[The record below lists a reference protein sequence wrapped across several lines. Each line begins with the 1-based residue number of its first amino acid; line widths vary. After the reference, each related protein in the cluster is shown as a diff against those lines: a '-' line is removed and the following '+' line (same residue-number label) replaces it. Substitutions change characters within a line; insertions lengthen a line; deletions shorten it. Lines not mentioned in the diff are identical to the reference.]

1 MASLSVGV
9 SPNIHDCSRTP
20 DRTDLSLG
28 ASVVRSPVP
37 YDQVG
42 VAEAPGETVGRA
54 GADAEQV
61 AEAFDVAGG
70 LAFVQAAPGARMP
83 VGQVDLHQYGDVV
96 GGERGARGLEE
107 AEDVEKAVTSV
118 VCSAPWCR
126 RPRT

>member
-1 MASLSVGV
+1 M